1 MARRVAT
8 DRDGRGARCSRIHVS
23 RRSTDRRSRLSQRG
37 AVASGAAAALRLRT
51 SARHRAF
58 AADSIDDSLLKR
70 VLDRG
75 KVIVGT
81 GATNPP
87 WHFEDE
93 NGKLVGMDID
103 MAKELAIG
111 LFGIEEDPL
120 ANDDEHVRGLVEF
133 VVQEANARIPNLL
146 TDKVDVVIQFMTVT
160 VNRATQVEFT
170 IPYYREATTFLLPPD
185 APYSTIAE
193 MQGQGLTIAVLQNV
207 GVEESTLARSS
218 PTRRSISIHRSPT
231 RSPRWTRAEPM
242 RPGSICPVA
251 SGSRPRRPASTSSPT
266 ATIRMTYAASV
277 KPGDQIWLNFVNSSF
292 HEAMV
297 GINSKRYRASFKQW
311 FGEDLPLPTVGF
323 PLEFQ

>member
-1 MARRVAT
+1 MLKDRFGALTNRRALV
-8 DRDGRGARCSRIHVS
+8 R
-23 RRSTDRRSRLSQRG
+23 RG
-37 AVASGAAAALRLRT
+37 AVVSGAAAAGFGL
-51 SARHRAF
+51 SRHRAI

-75 KVIVGT
+75 RVIVGT

-93 NGKLVGMDID
+93 SGKLVGMDID

-111 LFGIEEDPL
+111 LFGLEEDPL
-120 ANDDEHVRGLVEF
+120 AADDEHVRGLVEL
-133 VVQEANARIPNLL
+133 VVQEPNARIPNLL
-146 TDKVDVVIQFMTVT
+146 TDKVDIVIQFMTAT

-207 GVEESTLARSS
+207 GVEDSTLAVVPDVQVDQYPSIADAIAAMDAGRADAAGVDLSS
-218 PTRRSISIHRSPT
+218 GKWFASAT
-231 RSPRWTRAEPM
+231 
-242 RPGSICPVA
+242 PGQYKFTDGYNSQ
-251 SGSRPRRPASTSSPT
+251 
-266 ATIRMTYAASV
+266 TYAAAV
-277 KPGDQIWLNFVNSSF
+277 KPGDQIWLNLVNSCF

-297 GINSKRYRASFKQW
+297 GINARRHRASFKQW
-311 FGEDLPLPTVGF
+311 FGDDVPLPKVGY
-323 PLEFQ
+323 PLEFE

>member
-1 MARRVAT
+1 MFK
-8 DRDGRGARCSRIHVS
+8 GAFTSLSS
-23 RRSTDRRSRLSQRG
+23 RRRFLTGGSVAAG
-37 AVASGAAAALRLRT
+37 AAVAAAGLPSLRA
-51 SARHRAF
+51 S

-93 NGKLVGMDID
+93 SGKLVGMDID

-133 VVQEANARIPNLL
+133 VVQEPNARIPNLL
-146 TDKVDVVIQFMTVT
+146 SDKVDVVIQFMTVT

-185 APYSTIAE
+185 APYSAIEE

-207 GVEESTLARSS
+207 GVEDSTKAVVPDATVDQYPSIADAIAAMDAGRADAAGVDLSS
-218 PTRRSISIHRSPT
+218 GKWFASET
-231 RSPRWTRAEPM
+231 
-242 RPGSICPVA
+242 PGKYKFTDGYNA
-251 SGSRPRRPASTSSPT
+251 Q
-266 ATIRMTYAASV
+266 TYAAAV
-277 KPGDQIWLNFVNSSF
+277 KPGDQIWLNFVNASF

-297 GINSKRYRASFKQW
+297 GINHKRHRAYFKQW
-311 FGEDLPLPTVGF
+311 FGDDIPLPTVGY
-323 PLEFQ
+323 PLEFA

>member
-1 MARRVAT
+1 MLKGT
-8 DRDGRGARCSRIHVS
+8 FTSLTS
-23 RRSTDRRSRLSQRG
+23 RRRFLTGGSVVAG
-37 AVASGAAAALRLRT
+37 AAVAAGLPSLRA
-51 SARHRAF
+51 S

-93 NGKLVGMDID
+93 SGKLIGMDID

-120 ANDDEHVRGLVEF
+120 ANDDEHVRGLIEF
-133 VVQEANARIPNLL
+133 VVEESNARIPNLL
-146 TDKVDVVIQFMTVT
+146 SDKVDVVIQFMTVT

-185 APYSTIAE
+185 APYSSIEE

-207 GVEESTLARSS
+207 GVEESTLAVVPDAQVDQFPSIADAIAAMDSGRADAAGVDLSS
-218 PTRRSISIHRSPT
+218 GKWFAAAT
-231 RSPRWTRAEPM
+231 
-242 RPGSICPVA
+242 PGKYKFTDGYNSQ
-251 SGSRPRRPASTSSPT
+251 
-266 ATIRMTYAASV
+266 TYAASV

-292 HEAMV
+292 HEA
-297 GINSKRYRASFKQW
+297 
-311 FGEDLPLPTVGF
+311 
-323 PLEFQ
+323 